1 MAEDNTFF
9 NDFVRALPDE
19 LAPATEY
26 VPAVKEN
33 GTEVRIRVDR
43 LPGGGGGGGV
53 PGVSDHGALTGLAD
67 DDHPHYHTDAR
78 GDARYYTQSA
88 ADAAFAPA
96 AHVADTG
103 NPHAVTA
110 AQAGAYTTSE
120 VDAALASKADTGH
133 DHEGGGGAQIAH
145 TSLSA
150 IGVNTHAQIDAHMAS
165 TANPHAVTKA
175 QVGLANV
182 PDLKHNLSAITDPDV
197 TDDSGDGYSVYSAWV
212 NTTTGE
218 VFVATDVTVGT
229 AIWKNITAAASAV
242 TSFRSRVGAVEP
254 ESGDYSGTVQDQIIR
269 SEFLVSSMS
278 GALGSF
284 SFMSGGLPR
293 TTKRWILTG
302 NLTGSLNAPTGIPA
316 LSEGQSM
323 DLEFT
328 VQQNAT
334 GGWTVSS
341 TIFSNAAYI
350 ILGATPVFDTAP
362 NAITRIVMT
371 AFHNGTG
378 VVFYVY
384 GEQFVA
390 SDANNSLVKSP
401 KFWVGTTAQLPE
413 TRDANTIYMTTD

>member
-1 MAEDNTFF
+1 MAAKIDGTLVEIAGGIENNAVAIDASGRLK
-9 NDFVRALPDE
+9 DAG
-19 LAPATEY
+19 
-26 VPAVKEN
+26 VP
-33 GTEVRIRVDR
+33 
-43 LPGGGGGGGV
+43 PGGGGGGGV
-53 PGVSDHGALTGLAD
+53 SDHGALSGLAD
-67 DDHPHYHTDAR
+67 DDHAQYHNDAR
-78 GDARYYTQSA
+78 GDARYA
-88 ADAAFAPA
+88 AV
-96 AHVADTG
+96 AHVTDTG

-110 AQAGAYTTSE
+110 
-120 VDAALASKADTGH
+120 
-133 DHEGGGGAQIAH
+133 
-145 TSLSA
+145 
-150 IGVNTHAQIDAHMAS
+150 
-165 TANPHAVTKA
+165 A

-182 PDLKHNLSAITDPDV
+182 PDLKHNLVATTDPDV
-197 TDDSGDGYSVYSAWV
+197 TDDSGDGYSIYSAWV
-212 NTTTGE
+212 NTTTGH
-218 VFVATDVTVGT
+218 VFVATDVTVG
-229 AIWKNITAAASAV
+229 AAVWKNITAAASAV
-242 TSFRSRVGAVEP
+242 ASFKGRVGAIEP

-278 GALGSF
+278 GALGTF

-328 VQQNAT
+328 VQQDAT
-334 GGWTVSS
+334 GGRTVSS

-350 ILGATPVFDTAP
+350 ILGGPPFFDTAP

-384 GEQFVA
+384 GEQFIS

-401 KFWVGTTAQLPE
+401 KFWVGTTAQLPG